1 MRPLGAPDRKRS
13 EQTKM
18 LTANQSDYTNRISG
32 GTTSVSSGLGGETT
46 GGEATDFTDF
56 ADGGRK
62 GEDEGMNVNSG
73 TQERTDRPA
82 EMANHGWHG

>member
-1 MRPLGAPDRKRS
+1 
-13 EQTKM
+13 M

-73 TQERTDRPA
+73 TQERGEGKGVVFHTVERNLP
-82 EMANHGWHG
+82 